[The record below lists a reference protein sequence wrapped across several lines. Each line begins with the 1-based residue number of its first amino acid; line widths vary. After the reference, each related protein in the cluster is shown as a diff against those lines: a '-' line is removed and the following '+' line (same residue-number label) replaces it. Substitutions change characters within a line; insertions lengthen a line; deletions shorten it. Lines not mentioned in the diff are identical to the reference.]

1 MVDKAKDLIPDFLKD
16 GVKNVREP
24 LAKAEKA
31 IEKARDRLTE
41 NWEKLDPKDVKRV
54 YDELLKR
61 VRSARDEF
69 EGMVTTGVEKTF
81 TALNLPSRDEVEGI
95 KAELTKISKTIN
107 ELAKGAPAKKA
118 AAKKATAKKAVK
130 KAPAKKP
137 AKKAAP
143 KKAMKKATVK
153 KRTAK

>member
-1 MVDKAKDLIPDFLKD
+1 MVDKAKDLIPDFLKE

-31 IEKARDRLTE
+31 IEKARDRLME
-41 NWEKLDPKDVKRV
+41 NWEKLDPKDVKGV

-81 TALNLPSRDEVEGI
+81 TALNLPSRDEVDGI
-95 KAELTKISKTIN
+95 KTELNKISKTVN

-118 AAKKATAKKAVK
+118 VK
-130 KAPAKKP
+130 KAPAKTP
-137 AKKAAP
+137 VKKAAP
-143 KKAMKKATVK
+143 KKAVKTATVK
-153 KRTAK
+153 KRVAK

>member
-1 MVDKAKDLIPDFLKD
+1 MVDKAKDLIPDFLKE

-31 IEKARDRLTE
+31 IEKARDRLME
-41 NWEKLDPKDVKRV
+41 NCEKLDPKDVKGV

-81 TALNLPSRDEVEGI
+81 TALNLPSRDEVDGI
-95 KAELTKISKTIN
+95 KTELNKISKTVN
-107 ELAKGAPAKKA
+107 ELAKGAP
-118 AAKKATAKKAVK
+118 TKKAVK
-130 KAPAKKP
+130 KAPAKTP
-137 AKKAAP
+137 VKKAAP
-143 KKAMKKATVK
+143 KKAVKTATVK
-153 KRTAK
+153 KRVAK

>member
-1 MVDKAKDLIPDFLKD
+1 MVDKAKDLIPDFLKE

-31 IEKARDRLTE
+31 IEKARDRLME
-41 NWEKLDPKDVKRV
+41 NWEKLDPKDVKGV

-81 TALNLPSRDEVEGI
+81 TALNLPSRDEVDGI
-95 KAELTKISKTIN
+95 KTELNKISKTVN
-107 ELAKGAPAKKA
+107 ELAKGAP
-118 AAKKATAKKAVK
+118 TKKAVK
-130 KAPAKKP
+130 KAPAKTP
-137 AKKAAP
+137 VKKAAP
-143 KKAMKKATVK
+143 KKAVKTATVK
-153 KRTAK
+153 KRVAK